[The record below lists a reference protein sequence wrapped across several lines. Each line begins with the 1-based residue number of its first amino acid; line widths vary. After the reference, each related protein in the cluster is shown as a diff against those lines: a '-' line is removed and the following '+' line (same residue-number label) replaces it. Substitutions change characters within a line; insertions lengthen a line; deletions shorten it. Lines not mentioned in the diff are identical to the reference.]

1 MSDAPQEDRLIS
13 PATSDADVK
22 LDVALRPRQ
31 LTEYVGQE
39 EIKESLG
46 VLLEAA
52 KGRNEPVDH
61 ILLYGPPGLGK
72 TTLAGVIAHE
82 MGASLTTTSGPAI
95 ERAGDLA
102 SILTNLASGDILFID
117 EIHRLPRVV
126 EEVLYPAME
135 DRKLDIVLGKG
146 PGARSIRLDLEPFTV
161 IGATTKVGALSS
173 PLRDRFG
180 ATYQLAYY
188 KDEEM
193 AGILGRSAE
202 ILGITSDKA
211 ALQELAGRSRRTPR
225 VANRLLRRARDWAET
240 RGGGTIDAEAVSES
254 LRLEGVD
261 QAGLD
266 AIDRRLL
273 ETIIDK
279 FRGGPVGLST
289 LAAASAEDAET
300 IEEVYEPYL
309 IQLGLLERTPRGR
322 AVTPAGYVQ
331 VDRTPPADRDA
342 GTDSAPNGAQ
352 NQPPLV

>member
-1 MSDAPQEDRLIS
+1 MSDTPQEDRLIS
-13 PATSDADVK
+13 PATTDADVK

-31 LTEYVGQE
+31 LAEYVGQE
-39 EIKESLG
+39 EIKESLS
-46 VLLEAA
+46 VLLDAA
-52 KGRNEPVDH
+52 KGRGEPVDH

-102 SILTNLASGDILFID
+102 SILTNLGGGDILFID

-188 KDEEM
+188 TDSEM
-193 AGILGRSAE
+193 TGILSRSAE
-202 ILGITSDKA
+202 ILGIMAETP
-211 ALQELAGRSRRTPR
+211 ALEQLAGRSRRTPR

-240 RGGGTIDAEAVSES
+240 RGSGQINQEAVSES

-261 QAGLD
+261 ESGLD

-279 FRGGPVGLST
+279 FSGGPVGLST

-322 AVTPAGYVQ
+322 AVTAAGYTQ
-331 VDRTPPADRDA
+331 VDRTPPSSDE
-342 GTDSAPNGAQ
+342 SSPQ
-352 NQPPLV
+352 SQPPLV